1 MFSELI
7 SRNSKRSRK
16 ENGLFFAS
24 LLVSIVAFYIILS
37 LSHQDVMVFLAK
49 MESDAVDKL
58 LAMIPL
64 FYGMTLF
71 ILFFLVYY
79 ASKFQLERRR
89 HEFGVYLMMGMRRP
103 KLFFM
108 LLAEDLRSSL
118 AALCAGLPIAIL
130 LSELISLV
138 TAKLVGIGIIGRQA
152 TVSLE
157 AILWTVAGFLSI
169 KLIAFLILSGKIAH
183 QEIGSLLVESP
194 EGTKKSLP
202 SAVYGA
208 ALAAGLVFLAAAY
221 SMAISGMAWTEIGKM
236 GLTLLLGFA
245 GTLLFFFG
253 LRFVMGAMAKH
264 IGRNKKLQTFTFRQL
279 EENVIHRS
287 SALAVSSL
295 LILAGLCCFG
305 AGVAIAQFYGDSEK
319 HVLDYTFDGDT
330 EDIETVKET
339 LAAQNLDSLFSELFE
354 VRVSYIR
361 SAGDFNKAYRMDQ
374 VMEMLEQ
381 QPQSEDRDVL
391 LNNLGYAEYPH
402 LISLSGYNKLLSIA
416 GLPTVELGEKE
427 AAVYMDT
434 EFTSDTRS
442 EILNRVLAQ
451 KPEAEIDGE
460 TFHLTGTVQS
470 TSLVT
475 DRSITL
481 SFALIVPDD
490 VFEHFTLGDYSSYLN
505 GVLNREE
512 TAERS
517 LMNAISDT
525 NQKLDAAGLSYE
537 SYLQNMG
544 RQMFYVVAASYI
556 TIYLAIIFLI
566 IANTVIG
573 VQFLTGQQKT
583 GRRYKTLIRL
593 GATYENLCYSAG
605 KQIQWYFGI
614 PTVVAALSSI
624 FGVRALF
631 IGLLSSRAKSDL
643 VTMML
648 ISAAMILLLCVVEYI
663 YIRAVKK
670 SSSRYLLTLMVPER
684 EE

>member
-64 FYGMTLF
+64 FYGVTLF